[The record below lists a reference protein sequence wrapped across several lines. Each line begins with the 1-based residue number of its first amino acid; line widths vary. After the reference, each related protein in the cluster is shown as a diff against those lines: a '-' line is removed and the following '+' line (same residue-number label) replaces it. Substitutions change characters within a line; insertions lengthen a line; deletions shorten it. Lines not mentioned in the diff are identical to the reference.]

1 MSIASSPVRPLLW
14 EKAYNSAKHEISF
27 WQTEG
32 AKANFDRTFIL
43 QFLGRDIYGL
53 IDLMVEAAKNNDDF
67 DRIRKFV
74 LYVDEIKR
82 QAREQGF

>member
-1 MSIASSPVRPLLW
+1 MSVAQSVRSLLW
-14 EKAYNSAKHEISF
+14 EKAYNSPKQDVSF
-27 WQTEG
+27 WLTTG
-32 AKANFDRTFIL
+32 AKANSDRMFNFQL
-43 QFLGRDIYGL
+43 RGADVYGL
-53 IDLMVEAAKNNDDF
+53 IELMVEGAKDAEDF